1 MQMAIPP
8 KVPPGAPGA
17 QQRPSGARRRLLQT
31 GLAVGPVLMTIASR
45 PVLGSTACTTTSA
58 WMSMT
63 GSTAAKAEVC
73 SGLSPEAWKGNATQW
88 PSPYVGAVLGA
99 PVVMDAG
106 AVQAPVQ
113 GGMSGPTLG
122 DPIKMPGVD
131 GSGGTKALLATSTG
145 TGISSVSPPGGSGE
159 FAQPTR
165 YHCPTTGFAGKVF
178 GTRTMLEVLDVS
190 QGGLDGVG
198 RYMVAALL
206 NARSGRTPVLDETA
220 VRTMWNDL
228 VNQGYYEPTAGIK
241 WTGAEIIAYLQSTM
255 G

>member
-1 MQMAIPP
+1 
-8 KVPPGAPGA
+8 
-17 QQRPSGARRRLLQT
+17 
-31 GLAVGPVLMTIASR
+31 MTVASR

-73 SGLSPEAWKGNATQW
+73 SGLTPDAWKANATQW

-99 PVVMDAG
+99 PVSFG
-106 AVQAPVQ
+106 AVDSVNT
-113 GGMSGPTLG
+113 GPRLG
-122 DPIKMPGVD
+122 DPISAPGVD
-131 GSGGTKALLATSTG
+131 GSGGTKSGARLLLGAAPSTSTS
-145 TGISSVSPPGGSGE
+145 TTSLSSPSDGAE
-159 FAQPTR
+159 FEKPTR

-178 GTRTMLEVLDVS
+178 GTRTMLEVIDVA

-228 VNQGYYEPTAGIK
+228 VNHGYYEPTAGIK

>member
-1 MQMAIPP
+1 MQMALPP
-8 KVPPGAPGA
+8 ELPPDAPRA
-17 QQRPSGARRRLLQT
+17 ERPASGARRRLLQS
-31 GLAVGPVLMTIASR
+31 GLAVGPVLMTVASR
-45 PVLGSTACTTTSA
+45 PVLGATACTTTSA

-63 GSTAAKAEVC
+63 GSTAGKAEVC
-73 SGLSPEAWKGNATQW
+73 TGLSPEAWKAEATQW

-99 PVVMDAG
+99 PVSFGSVSSISS
-106 AVQAPVQ
+106 
-113 GGMSGPTLG
+113 SGPMLG
-122 DPIKMPGVD
+122 DPINAPGVD
-131 GSGGTKALLATSTG
+131 GSGGTKSATRLSSTSTSSTG
-145 TGISSVSPPGGSGE
+145 TTSVSSSSSE
-159 FAQPTR
+159 FDKPTR

-190 QGGLDGVG
+190 QGGLEGVG

-206 NARSGRTPVLDETA
+206 NARSGRTPVLDETG

-228 VNQGYYEPTAGIK
+228 VNNGYYEPTAGIK